1 MTTSTD
7 LRDAYVERAMKETC
21 PCTDCQNA
29 EICGY
34 EDMACTAFVQFVLK
48 GKFNFETPRVPSYKV
63 FDRVFSKID
72 FNERDVKRLERT

>member
-1 MTTSTD
+1 MTTSRD

-72 FNERDVKRLERT
+72 FNERDVKKLEKE